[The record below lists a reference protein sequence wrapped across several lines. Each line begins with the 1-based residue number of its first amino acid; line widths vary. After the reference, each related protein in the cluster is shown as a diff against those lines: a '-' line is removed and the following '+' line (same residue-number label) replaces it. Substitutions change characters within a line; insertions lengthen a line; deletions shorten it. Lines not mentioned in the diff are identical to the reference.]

1 MKNTHW
7 SIPIL
12 LLIIVIILGG
22 TLYYYKTTIEGVDG
36 STGSAT
42 PVATVAATPAAT
54 PKATVAATP
63 KTTVAATVAATP
75 KTTVAA
81 TVAATPKT
89 TVAATP
95 AATVTPTPTSTA
107 TPTPGATLTPTPTPI
122 SFQQAD
128 VGGHIQSALTAVTS
142 GDTSHVISNIQSAI
156 DAQAQAGNDAVVQL
170 LQVALSEFQQYN
182 AAGDVAHWNRGKV
195 FLNSAQQV
203 LSALS
208 TGATNDFGNNIQNA
222 LKAINPPAPNKDLTV
237 ALTYLNRAASLQ
249 QTNGNAYAA
258 GFLKQAVSYLQL
270 QNQNVSVGTITS
282 FQAALYE
289 IASAL
294 ANLAKAAL
302 PGPAVGGPGA
312 TMSSILAGAGTGT
325 STSTST
331 TTGGTTTST
340 STSTDGAG
348 ATSTTTS
355 TTTTG
360 GSWWNWGA
368 IQEKHPLNVP
378 KVIQNFLEARAM
390 FNDAEQ
396 SMKTYLTDKGGY
408 DDLIHRLQRVTDE
421 MNDL

>member
-54 PKATVAATP
+54 PVATVAATPKATVAATP
-63 KTTVAATVAATP
+63 KTTVAATP
-75 KTTVAA
+75 
-81 TVAATPKT
+81 AATPKT

-95 AATVTPTPTSTA
+95 AATVTPTPTSTV
-107 TPTPGATLTPTPTPI
+107 TTTPGATLTPTPTPI

-142 GDTSHVISNIQSAI
+142 GDTSHVISSIQSAI

-208 TGATNDFGNNIQNA
+208 TGAANDFGNNIQNA
-222 LKAINPPAPNKDLTV
+222 LKAINSPAPNKDLTV
-237 ALTYLNRAASLQ
+237 AVTYLNRAASLQ

-312 TMSSILAGAGTGT
+312 TMNSILAGASTGT

-355 TTTTG
+355 TTTG
-360 GSWWNWGA
+360 NSWWNWGA

-408 DDLIHRLQRVTDE
+408 DDLIHQLQRVTDE
-421 MNDL
+421 MNNL